1 MGLWMKLNKQT
12 RRNFVIGVPGLL
24 SIISMISARCEVIDW
39 KIYAEVV
46 ELNHINL
53 GIYRA
58 IIEELV

>member
-1 MGLWMKLNKQT
+1 MKLNKQT
-12 RRNFVIGVPGLL
+12 RRNLVIGVPGLL

-39 KIYAEVV
+39 TIYAEVV